1 MSTQAVTS
9 GSAVNNGGTIKK
21 AGNANTT
28 TGPITVSRTIL
39 QDAVRTTYGAQV
51 KLSSGSTGSSGNL
64 GTASAFTNFA
74 YQMVPGRYIMKKST
88 GYVNGS
94 ANTLLTSCAA
104 DVGIRR
110 AIPKLETTRA
120 MGSGYLTSWDYE
132 TGAITKGANAGAVV
146 NYIDPMTAGG
156 ATASTDAAANPT
168 DAVPGELAYKTGAK
182 LPVADEYKPRTA
194 N

>member
-28 TGPITVSRTIL
+28 TGPITATRTL
-39 QDAVRTTYGAQV
+39 MEDAVRTTYGAQV

-64 GTASAFTNFA
+64 GTANAFTNFA

-132 TGAITKGANAGAVV
+132 TGAITKGANAGGVTSFGSDNA
-146 NYIDPMTAGG
+146 
-156 ATASTDAAANPT
+156 ASPT

-182 LPVADEYKPRTA
+182 LPVADEYKPKTA
-194 N
+194 L

>member
-9 GSAVNNGGTIKK
+9 GGAVNNGGTIKK
-21 AGNANTT
+21 AGNVDT
-28 TGPITVSRTIL
+28 TGPITKSRTL
-39 QDAVRTTYGAQV
+39 MQDAQGADFRYGSKV
-51 KLSSGSTGSSGNL
+51 VLSSGSAGSSGNL

-74 YQMVPGRYIMKKST
+74 HQMVAGEYIMRKRT
-88 GYVNGS
+88 RYVNGS
-94 ANTLLTSCAA
+94 ASTLLTSCAS

-132 TGAITKGANAGAVV
+132 TGAITKGANAGGTTSFGNDV
-146 NYIDPMTAGG
+146 
-156 ATASTDAAANPT
+156 AARPT
-168 DAVPGELAYKTGAK
+168 DAVPGALTYKTGAK
-182 LPVADEYKPRTA
+182 LPVEDDYKPRTA